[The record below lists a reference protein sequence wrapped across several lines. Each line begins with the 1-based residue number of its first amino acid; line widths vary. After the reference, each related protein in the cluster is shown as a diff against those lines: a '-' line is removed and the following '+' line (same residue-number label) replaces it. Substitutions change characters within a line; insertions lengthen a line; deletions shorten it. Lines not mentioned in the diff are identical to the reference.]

1 MQAVALLGDV
11 CRKAGA
17 VGGGQVVLQEFGAGG
32 DGGERA
38 FQFVGEGF
46 DVAGDV
52 VAVFEFAPHVADGIR
67 QAVQFGGEV
76 EARRRRDRRVGGSV
90 TTNQVDAA
98 PYPQG
103 KQGDE
108 GEADGEVERTAAT
121 QFVLGLCLVGLDVGA
136 GFAEADDTE
145 QAAVAV
151 TDGGSDIHGA
161 AVCTVAAAC
170 TVFAA
175 QGAQDVVPAAVVF
188 AGFKRVAVVEDDAV
202 GIGDDELLVVRGFV
216 VLVDVDVAWAGEVG
230 AQGGLPGGVADV
242 AVLQGG
248 SEAGG
253 EDLCVVG
260 EGIFQHLPHAGAQ
273 LLLYV
278 AHEQCPAQGEN
289 KPIDEE
295 EADKDGHC
303 RVGGVS
309 SDAIWLRK

>member
-52 VAVFEFAPHVADGIR
+52 VAVFEFAPHIADGVR

-76 EARRRRDRRVGGSV
+76 KARRRRDRRVGGGV
-90 TTNQVDAA
+90 AADKVDAA

-103 KQGDE
+103 KQSDE
-108 GEADGEVERTAAT
+108 GEAGGEVERTAAA

-136 GFAEADDTE
+136 GFAEADDAE
-145 QAAVAV
+145 QATCFVA
-151 TDGGSDIHGA
+151 DGGGDVHGA

-170 TVFAA
+170 AVFAA

-188 AGFKRVAVVEDDAV
+188 AGFKRVAVVEDDAAC
-202 GIGDDELLVVRGFV
+202 IGDDELLWFV
-216 VLVDVDVAWAGEVG
+216 VLW
-230 AQGGLPGGVADV
+230 
-242 AVLQGG
+242 
-248 SEAGG
+248 
-253 EDLCVVG
+253 
-260 EGIFQHLPHAGAQ
+260 F
-273 LLLYV
+273 
-278 AHEQCPAQGEN
+278 
-289 KPIDEE
+289 
-295 EADKDGHC
+295 
-303 RVGGVS
+303 
-309 SDAIWLRK
+309 W